1 MTRRAA
7 TVAALV
13 AVVTAAPVVR
23 ASATVVTGGVRG
35 GEVTGFSWDPNNAM
49 TVYAAVHGAGLFK
62 SLNGGAKWQEIRLPN
77 IAAHVVNGVLSSK
90 AGANVVLVCESGPST
105 AIWRSGD
112 GGGNFAGVILSGAG
126 CTAIADGTSAGT
138 VWAGIQDNAGAAYLW
153 KSLNGG
159 STFTATGTALN
170 LPGVLVSSVVQ
181 LAGGRLVIGVRD
193 GSGGV
198 PGKNHTGAI
207 YYSDDAGAHWTMST
221 GAGSA
226 AVAGIAYNG
235 TNTLV
240 ALTTNGTTAALF
252 TSADGITWTAGAT
265 TAGSDIGGQV
275 SYHAASDTFFL
286 MATNDK
292 LVQSANGAGGYAFG
306 TTDIAASVSTP
317 IPLSVNHHL
326 AFVVD
331 PASATHVLL
340 GDAGGG
346 EGIFTTADGGGVWAV
361 ANDGLYAQQIDLALK
376 SPAGYRYAAN
386 RTGFVYFGGGAV
398 DAAWTR
404 VFRAKD
410 VTRDPASALAYDTA
424 DPKRLF
430 VAQSN
435 LVDQAALLLLPDA
448 TMTGDDAPPF
458 VHSAWTTLA
467 YPDNGKAP
475 IFGLLVDG
483 MTILA
488 GVAHSQSATAGQYL
502 YRSTNGGT
510 SWALASLNV
519 VGGVRALA
527 FDPSKHT
534 TIYAGAGDY
543 KGDLHH
549 VANAGGLWKST
560 DGGDNWTRIST
571 SNATLDGE
579 SPRTIV
585 VDPMD
590 GMRVWAFC
598 DKPNSTSG
606 TDGDIFESLD
616 GGATWTTI
624 TPSTGVFAFTYSAAE
639 GLLAYA
645 TGGTNVNVFVK
656 LPGTGSS
663 AWRPGF
669 GVYGE
674 PSVLYAG
681 SIGAGTATGLFE
693 ASGVM
698 PGTDDMG
705 FVGGIDDLGPPIDFV
720 DMGMGTGTMPSTG
733 GCGCDV
739 ASSTGAA
746 AWGLLFVVALVAR
759 LLFRRRGAPAR
770 RRA

>member
-1 MTRRAA
+1 MLRRAA

-13 AVVTAAPVVR
+13 AALAAAPAAR

-35 GEVTGFSWDPNNAM
+35 GEVTGFAWDPTTSG

-62 SLNGGAKWQEIRLPN
+62 SLNGGVKWQQILLPT
-77 IAAHVVNGVLSSK
+77 IAAHFVNAVLATK
-90 AGANVVLVCESGPST
+90 AAANVVLVCDVAPSQA

-112 GGGNFAGVILSGAG
+112 GGGNFASVVPSTTGS
-126 CTAIADGTSAGT
+126 CTAITDGTSAGT
-138 VWAGIQDNAGAAYLW
+138 LYAGIQDNANAGHLLKSPDGGKTWGA
-153 KSLNGG
+153 
-159 STFTATGTALN
+159 TALN
-170 LPGVLVSSVVQ
+170 LPGVLVSAVVQ
-181 LAGGRLVIGVRD
+181 LPAGRLVIGLRD
-193 GSGGV
+193 GAGGLR
-198 PGKNHTGAI
+198 GKNNTGAV
-207 YYSDDAGAHWTMST
+207 YYSDDDGAHWTMAT

-226 AVAGIAYNG
+226 AVAGIAFNG

-240 ALTTNGTTAALF
+240 ALTTNGTTASLF

-265 TAGSDIGGQV
+265 AAASDQGGQV

-292 LVQSANGAGGYAFG
+292 LVRSANGAGGYAFG
-306 TTDIAASVSTP
+306 ATDIAATAAAPV
-317 IPLSVNHHL
+317 PLSLNHHL
-326 AFVVD
+326 AFAVD
-331 PASATHVLL
+331 PADATHVLL

-346 EGIFTTADGGGVWAV
+346 EGIFATADGGGVWV
-361 ANDGLYAQQIDLALK
+361 VSNDGLFAQQIDLALE
-376 SPAGYRYAAN
+376 SPGKRRYAAN
-386 RTGFVYFGGGAV
+386 RTGFVYAAGSTV

-404 VFRAKD
+404 VYRAKD
-410 VTRDPASALAYDTA
+410 VTRDPVSALAYDTA
-424 DPKRLF
+424 DDKRLF

-435 LVDQAALLLLPDA
+435 LVDQAALLLLPDVTA
-448 TMTGDDAPPF
+448 AGDDAPPF
-458 VHSAWTTLA
+458 SHTAWSTLA

-510 SWALASLNV
+510 SWALTSLNV

-534 TIYAGAGDY
+534 TIFAGAGDY
-543 KGDLHH
+543 KGDLHT
-549 VANAGGLWKST
+549 VAHAGGLWKST
-560 DGGDNWTRIST
+560 DGGDNWTRVST
-571 SNATLDGE
+571 TNATLDGE

-585 VDPMD
+585 VDPLN
-590 GMRVWAFC
+590 GARVWAFC

-616 GGATWTTI
+616 AGASWTTI
-624 TPSTGVFAFTYSAAE
+624 TPSNGVFAFTYSAAE

-645 TGGTNVNVFVK
+645 TGGANVNVYVK
-656 LPGTGSS
+656 LPGNGSS
-663 AWRPGF
+663 LWSPGF

-674 PSVLYAG
+674 ASVLYAG
-681 SIGAGTATGLFE
+681 SIGVGTGTGLFE

-698 PGTDDMG
+698 LGTDDMN
-705 FVGGIDDLGPPIDFV
+705 FFPIDDLGPPIDFV
-720 DMGMGTGTMPSTG
+720 DMGPGTMPSHG

-746 AWGLLFVVALVAR
+746 AWGLALAVVFAR
-759 LLFRRRGAPAR
+759 LLFRRRGARAR
-770 RRA
+770 PRA

>member
-1 MTRRAA
+1 
-7 TVAALV
+7 
-13 AVVTAAPVVR
+13 
-23 ASATVVTGGVRG
+23 
-35 GEVTGFSWDPNNAM
+35 M

-62 SLNGGAKWQEIRLPN
+62 SLNGGAKWQQILLPTV
-77 IAAHVVNGVLSSK
+77 AAHFVNGVLASK
-90 AGANVVLVCESGPST
+90 AGPNVVVVCDVAPSQA

-112 GGGNFAGVILSGAG
+112 GGGNFATVVPATMGN
-126 CTAIADGTSAGT
+126 CTAIADGASAGT
-138 VWAGIQDNAGAAYLW
+138 LWAGLQDSANAGHLY
-153 KSLNGG
+153 KSADGG
-159 STFTATGTALN
+159 NTWTPTALN

-193 GSGGV
+193 GSGGLA
-198 PGKNHTGAI
+198 GKNHTGAV

-221 GAGSA
+221 GA
-226 AVAGIAYNG
+226 
-235 TNTLV
+235 
-240 ALTTNGTTAALF
+240 
-252 TSADGITWTAGAT
+252 DGITWTAGAT
-265 TAGSDIGGQV
+265 NAGSDIGGQV

-286 MATNDK
+286 LATNDK
-292 LVQSANGAGGYAFG
+292 LVQSANGAGNYAFG
-306 TTDIAASVSTP
+306 TTDIAAAVSAP
-317 IPLSVNHHL
+317 VPLSLDHHL

-361 ANDGLYAQQIDLALK
+361 ANDGLYAQQVDLALK

-424 DPKRLF
+424 DAKRLF

-448 TMTGDDAPPF
+448 TMTGEDGAPF
-458 VHSAWTTLA
+458 AHTAWTTLA

-475 IFGLLVDG
+475 IFALLVDG

-502 YRSTNGGT
+502 YRSVNGGT
-510 SWALASLNV
+510 SWALTSLNV

-543 KGDLHH
+543 KGDLHSIAH
-549 VANAGGLWKST
+549 AGGLWKST

-585 VDPMD
+585 VDPMN

-624 TPSTGVFAFTYSAAE
+624 TPSNGVFAFTYSAAE

-645 TGGTNVNVFVK
+645 TGGANINVYVK
-656 LPGTGSS
+656 VPGNGSS
-663 AWRPGF
+663 AWSPGF
-669 GVYGE
+669 GVYGDA
-674 PSVLYAG
+674 SVLYAG
-681 SIGAGTATGLFE
+681 SIGAGTGTGLFE
-693 ASGVM
+693 ASGIM
-698 PGTDDMG
+698 LGTDDLG
-705 FVGGIDDLGPPIDFV
+705 VGGTDDLGPPIDNWG
-720 DMGMGTGTMPSTG
+720 DMDPLLPPKG

-739 ASSTGAA
+739 ASTTGAA
-746 AWGLLFVVALVAR
+746 AWGFVLALVFAR
-759 LLFRRRGAPAR
+759 LLFRRRGGRAR
-770 RRA
+770 PRA